1 VIPAQI
7 ERRAR
12 WVLDTIG
19 ATELEFGEEVPYS
32 AQAWEDVARGKRPE
46 GDDLAAAVAGA
57 FFDLARVEELD
68 GRRDEHGRFLAAYS
82 SLDPLD
88 PPLERLRR
96 KLGVEPQRWGG
107 ARFAVALS
115 SDVDAPWRWRRQA
128 VLGSAARLKSAAL
141 SGRLRPAYGE
151 ARALAGIP
159 LHKLRGSDPYWRFEE
174 ITEELRRRGAGST
187 FFVMAGHRHPADGP
201 APELYDRLR
210 PRLVE
215 TLLEG
220 GAEVALHGSYTAA
233 DDPRQLALEAERLRD
248 LAGRVS
254 GQRFHY
260 LRLDPQRNLGTIEKL
275 GFTYDC
281 SLGFPDQPGFRAGIA
296 QPFRPWNFETERP
309 FDLVEIPLAVMDAT
323 LAEERY
329 LGLSARQA
337 EPRLLQLLDWAQENG
352 GAFSLLWHPGSFDP
366 AGAPGWGRL
375 FYRIVDAV
383 RERGGV
389 CMSCGE
395 LAAEA
400 AANLPSASGGNGA
413 RGEARL

>member
-1 VIPAQI
+1 MIPVEI

-19 ATELEFGEEVPYS
+19 ATELCFGDDVPYDE
-32 AQAWEDVARGKRPE
+32 QAWQEVARGTRPE
-46 GDDLAAAVAGA
+46 GGDPAAAVAAA

-96 KLGVEPQRWGG
+96 ALGVEPRRWGG

-115 SDVDAPWRWRRQA
+115 TDVDVPWRWTRRA
-128 VLGSAARLKSAAL
+128 ALGSAARLKGAVLKGRGRAAF
-141 SGRLRPAYGE
+141 RE
-151 ARALAGIP
+151 ARALAAIP
-159 LHKLRGSDPYWRFEE
+159 LHKLRGSDPYWRFER
-174 ITEELRRRGAGST
+174 ITGELKRRGAGST
-187 FFVMAGHRHPADGP
+187 FFVMAGHHQPEDGP

-210 PRLVE
+210 PKLVQ
-215 TLLEG
+215 TLQDG
-220 GAEVALHGSYTAA
+220 GAEVGLHGSYTAA
-233 DDPRQLALEAERLRD
+233 DDPAQLALEAERLRD
-248 LAGRVS
+248 LAGQVS

-260 LRLDPQRNLGTIEKL
+260 LRLDLQRNLAAIEKL
-275 GFTYDC
+275 GFSYDC

-296 QPFRPWNFETERP
+296 QPFRPWNFQSERA
-309 FDLVEIPLAVMDAT
+309 FDLIEIPLAVMDAT
-323 LAEERY
+323 LAEEHY

-337 EPRLLQLLDWAQENG
+337 EPRLLELLDWAQENG

-366 AGAPGWGRL
+366 AQSPGWARL
-375 FYRIVDAV
+375 YFRLVDAV

-400 AANLPSASGGNGA
+400 AAVLPPASDGDGA
-413 RGEARL
+413 

>member
-19 ATELEFGEEVPYS
+19 ATELGFGDDVPYDER
-32 AQAWEDVARGKRPE
+32 AWRDVARGKRPG
-46 GDDLAAAVAGA
+46 GDDPAAAVAGA

-96 KLGVEPQRWGG
+96 RLGVEPRRWGG

-115 SDVDAPWRWRRQA
+115 SDVDVPWRWTRRA
-128 VLGSAARLKSAAL
+128 ALGSAARLKGAVLKGRGRAAW
-141 SGRLRPAYGE
+141 RE
-151 ARALAGIP
+151 ARALAAVP
-159 LHKLRGSDPYWRFEE
+159 LHKLRGSDPYWRFEQV
-174 ITEELRRRGAGST
+174 TGELKRRGAGST
-187 FFVMAGHRHPADGP
+187 FFVMAGHRCPADGP
-201 APELYDRLR
+201 SPELYDRLR
-210 PRLVE
+210 PKLVQ
-215 TLLEG
+215 TLQDG
-220 GAEVALHGSYTAA
+220 GAEIALHGSYTAA
-233 DDPRQLALEAERLRD
+233 DDPAQLAREAERLRN

-254 GQRFHY
+254 GHRFHY
-260 LRLDPQRNLGTIEKL
+260 LRLDPQRNLGAIEKL

-296 QPFRPWNFETERP
+296 QPFRPWDFETERP
-309 FDLVEIPLAVMDAT
+309 FDLIEIPLAVMDAT
-323 LAEERY
+323 LAEEHY

-337 EPRLLQLLDWAQENG
+337 EPRLLQLLDWVQENG
-352 GAFSLLWHPGSFDP
+352 GAFSLLWHPGSFDRSQ
-366 AGAPGWGRL
+366 GGWNKLYFRL
-375 FYRIVDAV
+375 VEAV
-383 RERGGV
+383 QERGGV
-389 CMSCGE
+389 CISCGE

-400 AANLPSASGGNGA
+400 AAVLPPASNGA
-413 RGEARL
+413 GDGNRA

>member
-19 ATELEFGEEVPYS
+19 ASEHGFGDDLPYN
-32 AQAWEDVARGKRPE
+32 AQAWQEVARGKRPE
-46 GDDLAAAVAGA
+46 GDDLAAA

-82 SLDPLD
+82 MLDPLD

-96 KLGVEPQRWGG
+96 RLAVEPHRWGG
-107 ARFAVALS
+107 ASFAVAFS
-115 SDVDAPWRWRRQA
+115 IDVDIPWRWTRRA
-128 VLGSAARLKSAAL
+128 VLGSAARLKNAAL
-141 SGRLRPAYGE
+141 RGRLRPAYSE
-151 ARALAGIP
+151 ARALAALP
-159 LHKLRGSDPYWRFEE
+159 LHKLRGSDPQWRFER
-174 ITEELRRRGAGST
+174 ITAELKRRGARST
-187 FFVMAGHRHPADGP
+187 FFVMGGHRHPADGP

-215 TLLEG
+215 TLLNCD
-220 GAEVALHGSYTAA
+220 AEVALHGSYTAA
-233 DDPRQLALEAERLRD
+233 DDPSQLALEARRLRD
-248 LAGRVS
+248 LAGPVS

-260 LRLDPQRNLGTIEKL
+260 LRLDMQRNLNAIEQL
-275 GFTYDC
+275 GFAYDC
-281 SLGFPDQPGFRAGIA
+281 SLAFPDQPGFRAGIA
-296 QPFRPWNFETERP
+296 QPFRPWDFESDRP
-309 FDLVEIPLAVMDAT
+309 FDLIEIPLAAMDVT

-337 EPRLLQLLDWAQENG
+337 EPRLLELLDWAKENG
-352 GAFSLLWHPGSFDP
+352 GAFSLLWHPDSFDP
-366 AGAPGWGRL
+366 AKARGWDRL
-375 FYRIVDAV
+375 YFRLADAV
-383 RERGGV
+383 SERGGV

-400 AANLPSASGGNGA
+400 AAKLPPGRGRGGA
-413 RGEARL
+413 RNEARL

>member
-1 VIPAQI
+1 MAIPAQI

-19 ATELEFGEEVPYS
+19 ATELGFGDDLPYS
-32 AQAWEDVARGKRPE
+32 AQAWEEVARGKRPE
-46 GDDLAAAVAGA
+46 EDDLASA

-96 KLGVEPQRWGG
+96 KLGVEPRRWGD
-107 ARFAVALS
+107 ANFAVALS
-115 SDVDAPWRWRRQA
+115 TDVDVPWRWRRQA
-128 VLGSAARLKSAAL
+128 VLGSAARFKNAAL
-141 SGRLRPAYGE
+141 RGRLRPAYGE
-151 ARALAGIP
+151 ARALAGVP

-174 ITEELRRRGAGST
+174 VTAELSRRGAGST

-233 DDPRQLALEAERLRD
+233 DDPSQLALEAERLRD
-248 LAGRVS
+248 LAGQVS

-260 LRLDPQRNLGTIEKL
+260 LRLDMQRNLGTIEKL
-275 GFTYDC
+275 GFRYDC

-296 QPFRPWNFETERP
+296 QPFRPWDFTADRP
-309 FDLVEIPLAVMDAT
+309 FDLIEIPLAVMDAT
-323 LAEERY
+323 LAEEHY
-329 LGLSARQA
+329 LDLSARQA
-337 EPRLLQLLDWAQENG
+337 EPRLLELLDWAQENG

-366 AGAPGWGRL
+366 AGAPGWGAL
-375 FYRIVDAV
+375 FYRFIDAV

-400 AANLPSASGGNGA
+400 AARLPRDSGGDADRN
-413 RGEARL
+413 EARL

>member
-1 VIPAQI
+1 MIPAQI
-7 ERRAR
+7 EQRAR

-19 ATELEFGEEVPYS
+19 AAELGFGDDLPYD
-32 AQAWEDVARGKRPE
+32 AQAWEEVARGKRPD
-46 GDDLAAAVAGA
+46 GDGLAAA

-96 KLGVEPQRWGG
+96 KLGVEPRRWGG
-107 ARFAVALS
+107 ARFAIALS
-115 SDVDAPWRWRRQA
+115 TDVDVPWRWRRRA
-128 VLGSAARLKSAAL
+128 VLGSAARFKSAAL
-141 SGRLRPAYGE
+141 KGRLRPAYGE

-174 ITEELRRRGAGST
+174 VTAELKRHGARST

-215 TLLEG
+215 TLLDG

-233 DDPRQLALEAERLRD
+233 DDPAQLALEAERLRD
-248 LAGRVS
+248 LAGPVS

-260 LRLDPQRNLGTIEKL
+260 LRLDMQRNLAAIEKL
-275 GFTYDC
+275 GFAYDC

-296 QPFRPWNFETERP
+296 QPFRPWNFATECP
-309 FDLVEIPLAVMDAT
+309 YDLIEIPLAVMDAT
-323 LAEERY
+323 LADERY

-337 EPRLLQLLDWAQENG
+337 EPRLLELLDWAQEYG

-375 FYRIVDAV
+375 FYRFIDAV
-383 RERGGV
+383 SERGGV

-395 LAAEA
+395 LASEA
-400 AANLPSASGGNGA
+400 AATLPPASGGDGA
-413 RGEARL
+413 RDEARL

>member
-1 VIPAQI
+1 MTPAQV

-19 ATELEFGEEVPYS
+19 ATEIGFGDDVPYNE
-32 AQAWEDVARGKRPE
+32 QAWEQVARGERPE
-46 GDDLAAAVAGA
+46 TDDLASA

-68 GRRDEHGRFLAAYS
+68 GRRDEHGRFLGAFS

-96 KLGVEPQRWGG
+96 KLGVEPRRWGG

-115 SDVDAPWRWRRQA
+115 TDVDVPWRWTRRA
-128 VLGSAARLKSAAL
+128 IAGSAARFKGAVLKGHTQAAF
-141 SGRLRPAYGE
+141 RE
-151 ARALAGIP
+151 ARALAAVP
-159 LHKLRGSDPYWRFEE
+159 LHKLRGSDPYWRFEQV
-174 ITEELRRRGAGST
+174 TAVLGRRGARST
-187 FFVMAGHRHPADGP
+187 FFVMADHRHPADGP
-201 APELYDRLR
+201 SPELYDQLR

-215 TLLEG
+215 TLLAC
-220 GAEVALHGSYTAA
+220 GAEVGLHGSYTAA
-233 DDPRQLALEAERLRD
+233 DDPSQLALEAERLRD
-248 LAGRVS
+248 LAGEVS
-254 GQRFHY
+254 GHRYHY
-260 LRLDPQRNLGTIEKL
+260 LRLDIQRNLAAIQQL
-275 GFTYDC
+275 GFSYDC

-296 QPFRPWNFETERP
+296 QPFRPWDFEADRP
-309 FDLVEIPLAVMDAT
+309 FDLVEIPLAIMDTT

-337 EPRLLQLLDWAQENG
+337 EPRLLGLLDWARENG

-366 AGAPGWGRL
+366 AQACGWDKL
-375 FYRIVDAV
+375 FYRLIEGV

-389 CMSCGE
+389 CLSCGD

-400 AANLPSASGGNGA
+400 AAILPRSSGRDGA
-413 RGEARL
+413 RDGAQL

>member
-1 VIPAQI
+1 MIPAQI

-19 ATELEFGEEVPYS
+19 ATELDFGDDLAYDAPAWQEV
-32 AQAWEDVARGKRPE
+32 AQGKRPE
-46 GDDLAAAVAGA
+46 GDGLGAAVAGA

-96 KLGVEPQRWGG
+96 KLGVEPRRWGG

-115 SDVDAPWRWRRQA
+115 TDVDVPWRWRRRA

-141 SGRLRPAYGE
+141 KGRLRPAYGE

-174 ITEELRRRGAGST
+174 ITAELRRREVRST
-187 FFVMAGHRHPADGP
+187 FFVMGGHRHPADGP
-201 APELYDRLR
+201 SPELYDRLR

-220 GAEVALHGSYTAA
+220 GAEVGLHGSYTAA
-233 DDPRQLALEAERLRD
+233 DDPAQLAREAECLRD
-248 LAGRVS
+248 LAGQVS
-254 GQRFHY
+254 GHRFHY
-260 LRLDPQRNLGTIEKL
+260 LRLDIERNLGAIEKL
-275 GFTYDC
+275 GFVYDC
-281 SLGFPDQPGFRAGIA
+281 TLGFPDQPGFRAGIA
-296 QPFRPWNFETERP
+296 QPFRPWNFEAERP
-309 FDLVEIPLAVMDAT
+309 FDLIEIPLAVMDAT
-323 LAEERY
+323 LAEEHY
-329 LGLSARQA
+329 LDLSAREA
-337 EPRLLQLLDWAQENG
+337 EPRLLELLDWAQENG

-366 AGAPGWGRL
+366 AQGGWAKLYFRL
-375 FYRIVDAV
+375 IDAV
-383 RERGGV
+383 KERGGV

-400 AANLPSASGGNGA
+400 AALLPPASDGDGARNGA
-413 RGEARL
+413 